1 MTEGFSELRETRQ
14 LIFLRDRNVRH
25 LATKRHNG
33 QEPYTPPQI
42 VPECHA
48 RRRRRRHHMLIMI
61 MIMLLVV
68 ELDDFEE
75 RNEGTPQ
82 KFNS

>member
-1 MTEGFSELRETRQ
+1 MMMTEGFSELRETRQ
-14 LIFLRDRNVRH
+14 LIFLRDRKVRH
-25 LATKRHNG
+25 LATKRHKRH
-33 QEPYTPPQI
+33 PSCTPARI

-48 RRRRRRHHMLIMI
+48 RRRRHHMLIMI

-82 KFNS
+82 KFSS